1 MSDFPI
7 FEKITSVDK
16 LFILIAEDDADDRF
30 LFKTAFEEK
39 GYEDDIE
46 FVENGIELLKFLYT
60 IEEKKPKE
68 RHYPSFILLDL
79 NMPKKDGR
87 EVLKE
92 IKQHPE
98 FKKIPVVVF
107 TTTNSENE
115 IRRCYELGA
124 NTYVVKPVSFDSLLK
139 VVEEIRKY
147 WQNAAPVSDN

>member
-1 MSDFPI
+1 MHR
-7 FEKITSVDK
+7 KADK

-39 GYEDDIE
+39 GYNDQIE
-46 FVENGIELLKFLYT
+46 FVENGIELWKFLQN
-60 IEEKKPKE
+60 IADKQVDL
-68 RHYPSFILLDL
+68 RMYPSFILLDL

-87 EVLKE
+87 EVLRE

-115 IRRCYELGA
+115 VKRCYELGA

-139 VVEEIRKY
+139 VVEEIRMY
-147 WQNAAPVSDN
+147 WQNAAPVAD

>member
-1 MSDFPI
+1 MHKNA
-7 FEKITSVDK
+7 EK

-39 GYEDDIE
+39 GYKDQIE
-46 FVENGIELLKFLYT
+46 FVENGIELWKFLQE
-60 IEEKKPKE
+60 IADKDAKE
-68 RHYPSFILLDL
+68 RTYPSFILLDL

-87 EVLKE
+87 EVLRE

-98 FKKIPVVVF
+98 FRKIPVVVF

-115 IRRCYELGA
+115 VKRCYELGA

-139 VVEEIRKY
+139 VVEEIRMY
-147 WQNAAPVSDN
+147 WQNAAPVTD

>member
-1 MSDFPI
+1 M
-7 FEKITSVDK
+7 DK

-60 IEEKKPKE
+60 IEEKKPGE
-68 RHYPSFILLDL
+68 RQYPSFILLDL

>member
-1 MSDFPI
+1 M
-7 FEKITSVDK
+7 DK

-46 FVENGIELLKFLYT
+46 FVENGIELLKFLYA

-68 RHYPSFILLDL
+68 RQYPSFILLDL

>member
-1 MSDFPI
+1 M
-7 FEKITSVDK
+7 
-16 LFILIAEDDADDRF
+16 FILIAEDDADDRF

-39 GYEDDIE
+39 GYKDQIE
-46 FVENGIELLKFLYT
+46 FVENGLELWKFLT
-60 IEEKKPKE
+60 DIAEKDAAEKV
-68 RHYPSFILLDL
+68 YPSFILLDL

-115 IRRCYELGA
+115 VKRCYELGA

-139 VVEEIRKY
+139 VVEEIRMY
-147 WQNAAPVSDN
+147 WQNAAPVTE

>member
-1 MSDFPI
+1 M
-7 FEKITSVDK
+7 DK

-46 FVENGIELLKFLYT
+46 FVENGIELLKFLYA
-60 IEEKKPKE
+60 IEEKSPKD
-68 RHYPSFILLDL
+68 RQYPSFILLDL

>member
-1 MSDFPI
+1 M
-7 FEKITSVDK
+7 DK

-46 FVENGIELLKFLYT
+46 FVENGIELLKFLYS
-60 IEEKKPKE
+60 IEEKNPKE
-68 RHYPSFILLDL
+68 RQYPSFILLDL